1 MANKLN
7 DYLMEQTILQ
17 KREWIENMAEY
28 GMNGLN
34 DPEFSDE
41 KAFEATVDW
50 VCLLYTSPS
59 PRDKRQSRMPSSA

>member
-17 KREWIENMAEY
+17 KREWIENMEEY

-50 VCLLYTSPS
+50 VIEDLKNMCLADIVQT
-59 PRDKRQSRMPSSA
+59 A

>member
-17 KREWIENMAEY
+17 KREWIENMEEY
-28 GMNGLN
+28 GMAGLN

-50 VCLLYTSPS
+50 VIEDLKNMRLADIVQT
-59 PRDKRQSRMPSSA
+59 A

>member
-17 KREWIENMAEY
+17 KREWVENMEEY
-28 GMNGLN
+28 GMTSLN

-50 VCLLYTSPS
+50 VIEDLKNMRLADIVQT
-59 PRDKRQSRMPSSA
+59 A

>member
-17 KREWIENMAEY
+17 KREWIENMEEY
-28 GMNGLN
+28 GMADLN

-50 VCLLYTSPS
+50 VIEDLKNMRLADIVQT
-59 PRDKRQSRMPSSA
+59 A

>member
-1 MANKLN
+1 MASKLN

-17 KREWIENMAEY
+17 KREWIENMEEY
-28 GMNGLN
+28 GMTDLN

-50 VCLLYTSPS
+50 VIEDLKNMRLADIVQT
-59 PRDKRQSRMPSSA
+59 A

>member
-17 KREWIENMAEY
+17 KREWIENMEEY
-28 GMNGLN
+28 GMTDLN

-50 VCLLYTSPS
+50 VIEDLKNMRLADIVQTV
-59 PRDKRQSRMPSSA
+59 

>member
-17 KREWIENMAEY
+17 KREWVENMEEY
-28 GMNGLN
+28 GMTDLN

-50 VCLLYTSPS
+50 VIEDLKNMCLADIVQT
-59 PRDKRQSRMPSSA
+59 A

>member
-17 KREWIENMAEY
+17 KREWVENMEEY
-28 GMNGLN
+28 GMTSLN

-50 VCLLYTSPS
+50 VIEDLKNMRLADIVQTV
-59 PRDKRQSRMPSSA
+59 

>member
-1 MANKLN
+1 MASKLN

-17 KREWIENMAEY
+17 KREWIENMEEY
-28 GMNGLN
+28 GMTDLN

-50 VCLLYTSPS
+50 VIEDLKNMCLADIVHT
-59 PRDKRQSRMPSSA
+59 A

>member
-17 KREWIENMAEY
+17 KREWIENMEEY
-28 GMNGLN
+28 GMTDLN

-50 VCLLYTSPS
+50 VIEDLKNMRLADIVQT
-59 PRDKRQSRMPSSA
+59 A

>member
-17 KREWIENMAEY
+17 KREWIENMEEY
-28 GMNGLN
+28 GMTDLN

-50 VCLLYTSPS
+50 VIEDLKNMCLADIVQT
-59 PRDKRQSRMPSSA
+59 A

>member
-28 GMNGLN
+28 GMTDLN

-50 VCLLYTSPS
+50 VIEDLKNMRLADIVQTV
-59 PRDKRQSRMPSSA
+59 

>member
-17 KREWIENMAEY
+17 KREWVENMEEY

-50 VCLLYTSPS
+50 VIEDLKNMRLADIVQTV
-59 PRDKRQSRMPSSA
+59 

>member
-17 KREWIENMAEY
+17 KREWVENMAEY
-28 GMNGLN
+28 GMTSLN

-50 VCLLYTSPS
+50 VIEDLKNMRLADIVQT
-59 PRDKRQSRMPSSA
+59 A

>member
-17 KREWIENMAEY
+17 KREWIENMEEY
-28 GMNGLN
+28 GMTDLN

-50 VCLLYTSPS
+50 VIEDLKNMCLADIVHT
-59 PRDKRQSRMPSSA
+59 A

>member
-17 KREWIENMAEY
+17 KREWVENMEEY
-28 GMNGLN
+28 GMTDLN

-50 VCLLYTSPS
+50 VIEDLKNMRLADIVQT
-59 PRDKRQSRMPSSA
+59 A

>member
-17 KREWIENMAEY
+17 KREWIENMEEY
-28 GMNGLN
+28 GMTDLN

-50 VCLLYTSPS
+50 VIEDLKNMRLADIVHT
-59 PRDKRQSRMPSSA
+59 A

>member
-17 KREWIENMAEY
+17 KREWIENMEEY
-28 GMNGLN
+28 GMTDLN

-50 VCLLYTSPS
+50 VIEVLKNMRLADIVQT
-59 PRDKRQSRMPSSA
+59 A

>member
-1 MANKLN
+1 MASKLN

-17 KREWIENMAEY
+17 KREWIENMEEY
-28 GMNGLN
+28 GMTDLN

-50 VCLLYTSPS
+50 VIEDLKNMCLADIVQT
-59 PRDKRQSRMPSSA
+59 A

>member
-17 KREWIENMAEY
+17 KREWVENMEEY
-28 GMNGLN
+28 GMTDLN

-50 VCLLYTSPS
+50 VIEDLKNMRLADIVQTV
-59 PRDKRQSRMPSSA
+59 

>member
-17 KREWIENMAEY
+17 KREWIENMEEY
-28 GMNGLN
+28 GMTGLN

-50 VCLLYTSPS
+50 VIEDLKNMRLADIVQT
-59 PRDKRQSRMPSSA
+59 A